1 MVSISVRIC
10 HSICNN
16 ETTVVSNRQKS
27 VYSPFNHFSILYVSN
42 NACFNFSNALS
53 NKSQFLTKNPLRQI
67 ELFALNPLKE
77 NLDDEADREK

>member
-1 MVSISVRIC
+1 MKLRLLRI
-10 HSICNN
+10 N
-16 ETTVVSNRQKS
+16 KS
-27 VYSPFNHFSILYVSN
+27 LFIPPFNHFSILCVSN